1 LISCDC
7 CAHYA
12 DPTIQNKVEEAAT
25 ARITAQNNL
34 DHYNKKLTEEKAR
47 LAKAEEL
54 ATEVQNEFEVRMFS
68 ALNSHVQIF
77 VVQSWR
83 EKASLFCEQFDNP
96 RKVDLV
102 QRNLTSVQNAL
113 NEREKRYSL

>member
-1 LISCDC
+1 M
-7 CAHYA
+7 
-12 DPTIQNKVEEAAT
+12 
-25 ARITAQNNL
+25 TAQNNL
-34 DHYNKKLTEEKAR
+34 DHYNKKLAEENAK
-47 LAKAEEL
+47 LAKAEDL
-54 ATEVQNEFEVRMFS
+54 AAEVQNEFEVSISS
-68 ALNSHVQIF
+68 ALNSNVQTF

-113 NEREKRYSL
+113 NEREKRYGLQL